1 MIRIPQV
8 RVVDEEG
15 AQLGVMPT
23 PQALEM
29 AQERGLDLVEGAP
42 MASPPGGKFLDFRQH
57 KHDLSKREK
66 EAKRKQRS
74 VTFKEVRLSPK
85 IGVGD
90 FDTKVHL
97 AIEFLEN
104 GQRLN

>member
-29 AQERGLDLVEGAP
+29 AQERGYDLVEVAP
-42 MASPPGGKFLDFRQH
+42 MAQPPVVKFLDGTNSIVAITTGGDGHCRSLNYNFRL
-57 KHDLSKREK
+57 DTADARAFLG
-66 EAKRKQRS
+66 AY
-74 VTFKEVRLSPK
+74 VTLP
-85 IGVGD
+85 
-90 FDTKVHL
+90 
-97 AIEFLEN
+97 
-104 GQRLN
+104 